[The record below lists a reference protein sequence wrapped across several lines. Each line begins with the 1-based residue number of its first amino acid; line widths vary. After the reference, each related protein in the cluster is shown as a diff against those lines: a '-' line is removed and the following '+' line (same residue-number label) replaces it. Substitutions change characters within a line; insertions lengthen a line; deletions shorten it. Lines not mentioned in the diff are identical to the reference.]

1 MATIQDNLR
10 KRARALLED
19 GSVYAVVGWE
29 AGRFE
34 NQTTPLICF
43 TPDDTD
49 RLVFNEY
56 CYNTLS
62 KYMQDLKGKGK
73 VAFAVRGCDGRGI
86 NRMIQDNQF
95 KREDV
100 YLLGIPCQRMKD
112 SQTGEVLDKCLY
124 CKHLNPPDYDEL
136 LAEPVFDHALES
148 GEELVVAIASMSRE
162 ERQAFFDT
170 MFEN

>member
-1 MATIQDNLR
+1 MESIQDKL
-10 KRARALLED
+10 RARARTLLED
-19 GSVYAVVGWE
+19 GTVYAVVGWE

-43 TPDDTD
+43 TPEDTD

-56 CYNTLS
+56 CANTLS

-86 NRMIQDNQF
+86 NRMIQDHQF

-100 YLLGIPCQRMKD
+100 YLLGIPCPRIPALRAASLSDAVTCGSPCQ
-112 SQTGEVLDKCLY
+112 S
-124 CKHLNPPDYDEL
+124 PDGGL
-136 LAEPVFDHALES
+136 
-148 GEELVVAIASMSRE
+148 
-162 ERQAFFDT
+162 
-170 MFEN
+170 